1 MHFSSLIYCWR
12 KAFKR
17 LNRCS
22 YGILANSFDCLIT
35 KLQCEHDSEIPA
47 SVLLFNL
54 SNILIRFKLLVIH
67 LAEDEDIVGAPA
79 PDAGDDEDEE
89 EGGVEETEVEE
100 DGGGQQPEDR
110 VDQLT
115 HHEDHLRLRLVGVV
129 HLAGS

>member
-1 MHFSSLIYCWR
+1 M
-12 KAFKR
+12 
-17 LNRCS
+17 
-22 YGILANSFDCLIT
+22 
-35 KLQCEHDSEIPA
+35 SEGG
-47 SVLLFNL
+47 
-54 SNILIRFKLLVIH
+54 H

-79 PDAGDDEDEE
+79 PDAGDDENEE

-100 DGGGQQPEDR
+100 DGGGQEPEDR